1 MVGMMNRAI
10 KRRRFLEYSGAAG
23 LAVLIPGA
31 MPGVPLAG
39 QRRRDAPDR
48 SIMTTDAQG
57 AIRRGLGFLEARQN
71 EEGSFGT
78 SGYARNAAVCSL
90 AGLAMLA
97 SGSTPRRGAHGET
110 VDRLLQFVLAQA
122 SDSGFIAVLDKATQ
136 GPMYDHGFATLFLAQ
151 VYGMSSRREIRSVLK
166 KAVQL
171 IIDTQ
176 NSEGGWRYQP
186 EQKDA
191 DLSVTICQVTALRA
205 ARDAGVFVPVETIDR
220 SIAYVKRAQNTDG
233 GFMYTLEGG
242 ESAFPRTAA
251 GVVSLYNAGIHEGQ
265 EVESGLAY
273 LEKNAPPPGGFDQ
286 SPHFL
291 YGQYYATQAWWYAGG
306 ERWKQWY
313 LSLRDPLVA
322 AQAADGSWTDRIGLE
337 YATALCCLILQ
348 MPNNYLPIFQR

>member
-1 MVGMMNRAI
+1 MMNRAI
-10 KRRRFLEYSGAAG
+10 KRRRFLEQGGVAG
-23 LAVLIPGA
+23 LSAIALA
-31 MPGVPLAG
+31 MAGVPLSG
-39 QRRRDAPDR
+39 QRRRGLPDR
-48 SIMTTDAQG
+48 SIMTMETKS
-57 AIRRGLGFLEARQN
+57 AIKRGLGFLAAQQN
-71 EEGSFGT
+71 EEGSFGS

-90 AGLAMLA
+90 AGLAILA
-97 SGSTPRRGAHGET
+97 SGNTPRRGVHGET
-110 VDRLLQFVLAQA
+110 VDRLLQYILAQA
-122 SDSGFIAVLDKATQ
+122 SDSGFIAVIDKATQ

-151 VYGMSSRREIRSVLK
+151 VYGMSSRRDIRAVLK

-176 NSEGGWRYQP
+176 NTEGGWRYQP
-186 EQKDA
+186 ERKDA

-205 ARDAGVFVPVETIDR
+205 ARDVGIFVPVETIDR
-220 SIAYVKRAQNTDG
+220 SIAYVKRAQNSDG

-265 EVESGLAY
+265 EIESGLAF
-273 LEKNAPPPGGFDQ
+273 LQKNAPRPGEFDQ

-306 ERWKQWY
+306 ERWKRWY
-313 LSLRDPLVA
+313 LSLRDPLVS
-322 AQAADGSWTDRIGLE
+322 AQAEDGSWLDKIGVE
-337 YATALCCLILQ
+337 YATAICCLILQ